1 MESERVFL
9 NLQRTYDESNI
20 HRILKRFNLEL
31 NLNRFN
37 LQRTYK
43 RFSIAIGFLMLLMLL
58 TANTIITRHL
68 LEVQTHDQAWVLHT
82 QQVLTQVGQIQSL
95 MGNAEMGQR
104 AYITTGDPDYLG
116 LYDMAVPQLE
126 PSLQQLEQLTA
137 GNSQEET
144 KIANLR
150 SLVQIRMG
158 MLSTAIVLFQSG
170 YRDNAKDMVVSERG
184 RLLMVKINNLM
195 NEMTREESSLKGSR
209 SITYQSSLGRTIA
222 SIYFASSMVAL
233 GLVYLAYYILQSINI
248 RDRRARAR
256 LAHEKWFRSALT
268 SLGDAVIA
276 TDDRGLVTFLNP
288 KAERLMGVRF
298 LQAKG
303 RPVENVLPLFDETT
317 LERVENSVTK
327 VMRHGEADNIR
338 TDILLK
344 SSDGHLIPIKDTA
357 TLIRDSHDK
366 LLGAVLVFR
375 DATSER
381 ETRDL
386 LSKTDRLVVSTMLLA
401 AASRQI
407 DAPLVAASD
416 LIYIAKLNE
425 GVPADASNLLT
436 LAEGHL
442 GRASHISREVLGF
455 YRESAP
461 TEQIELSG
469 LVDSVLHSFSN
480 NFHKKNIAIERDF
493 HNCPSIRG
501 LYGELNQAIANLVSN
516 AVDAVPF
523 GGKIRAVLSC
533 PDNTDG
539 GAVLLSIQDDGPG
552 IAATN
557 RDRLFEP
564 FFTTKEGSGYGLG
577 LWTTKGIVERHGGRI
592 QVNYEGGD
600 SSTSTTFNVILPI
613 NKSFGPF
620 CLNKVDVALH
630 P

>member
-1 MESERVFL
+1 VFL
-9 NLQRTYDESNI
+9 NLQHTYNRSNMQ
-20 HRILKRFNLEL
+20 RILKRFNVEF
-31 NLNRFN
+31 NFNRFN

-68 LEVQTHDQAWVLHT
+68 LDVQTNDQARVSHT
-82 QQVLTQVGQIQSL
+82 QQILTQVGQIQSL
-95 MGNAEMGQR
+95 MAYAEMGQR
-104 AYITTGDPDYLG
+104 AYITTGDTNYLNP
-116 LYDMAVPQLE
+116 YDLAVTQLE
-126 PSLQQLEQLTA
+126 PNLQQLEQLTA
-137 GNSQEET
+137 DNPQEQG
-144 KIANLR
+144 KLANLR
-150 SLVQIRMG
+150 SLVQIRMD
-158 MLSTAIVLFQSG
+158 MLSTAIVLFQAG
-170 YRDNAKDMVVSERG
+170 YQDQAKEMVVSERG
-184 RLLMVKINNLM
+184 RLLMVKINNSM
-195 NEMTREESSLKGSR
+195 NDMTRKQSSLKGSR
-209 SITYQSSLGRTIA
+209 SITYQSSVGRTIA
-222 SIYFASSMVAL
+222 SIYFASSIVAL
-233 GLVYLAYYILQSINI
+233 GIVYLAYYILQSINT

-256 LAHEKWFRSALT
+256 LAREKLFRLTLT

-276 TDDRGLVTFLNP
+276 TDNRGLVTFLNP
-288 KAERLMGVRF
+288 KAERLMGLQF

-303 RPVENVLPLFDETT
+303 RPVENVLPLFDEAT
-317 LERVENSVTK
+317 LEPVENSVTK
-327 VMRHGEADNIR
+327 VMRDGEPRNLK

-344 SSDGHLIPIKDTA
+344 RSDGSLIPIKYTA
-357 TLIRDSHDK
+357 TLIRDRRDK

-375 DATSER
+375 DATYER
-381 ETRDL
+381 QTKDL
-386 LSKTDRLVVSTMLLA
+386 LGYTDRLVVSTMLLA

-416 LIYIAKLNE
+416 LIYFAKLN
-425 GVPADASNLLT
+425 ADVAVDTSNLLT

-461 TEQIELSG
+461 AEQIDLSV
-469 LVDSVLHSFSN
+469 LVDAVLQSFSN
-480 NFHKKNIAIERDF
+480 KFHKKNIALERDF

-523 GGKIRAVLSC
+523 GGKIRAQLSC
-533 PDNTDG
+533 HDDTDRE
-539 GAVLLSIQDDGPG
+539 AVLISIRDDGPG
-552 IAATN
+552 ISATN

-600 SSTSTTFNVILPI
+600 ASTSTTFSVILPI
-613 NKSFGPF
+613 NTSCGPF
-620 CLNKVDVALH
+620 SLNKVGVALH
-630 P
+630 S